1 MGEDEVVSMTSETH
15 LGLKEASEALE
26 GDPRWLLIQRI
37 VESRSFERA
46 TQLRKILLYV
56 SRTAIVEP
64 DRVLREYDIAC
75 DVLDRRKDFD
85 PANDNIVRSQ
95 FTHLRRKLE
104 AYFLED
110 GKAETLIV
118 KIPKGSYVPIFS
130 PVRATA
136 PVAPVAGWPPTF
148 GAPNQAVAA
157 ATLVAHAEVTA
168 ARRSWRETVLFI
180 ACLGLMAALGWTMM
194 RARTGATAK
203 AEFAKSG
210 NAFVQFLARTDGKV
224 SVVAPDLSLVQIES
238 TGIPDV
244 SLSDYVASDY
254 PQRQIDTVKDPALR
268 TFLTQWSSM
277 RFLSF
282 NESMIASN
290 ILLTLH
296 QLGVPAQERFARD
309 VRVSDLN
316 GDNSILIGSAASN
329 PWVGL
334 FESSINFRFVEDRP
348 RQQYYFENIHPA
360 AGEPA
365 RYDIHYGNDVNRSKS
380 LGFADV
386 VMTQNEMH
394 TGYVLMFVGSDEEEA
409 ESAANFLLGGKL
421 PPEIV
426 SILNRKDLT
435 YFEFFLRGH
444 HLAGQAD
451 NTFEVVTVRSR

>member
-1 MGEDEVVSMTSETH
+1 MSSVSEANV
-15 LGLKEASEALE
+15 GLKDANDALE
-26 GDPRWLLIQRI
+26 GEPRWLLIQRI

-56 SRTAIVEP
+56 SRIAILEP

-75 DVLDRRKDFD
+75 DVLDRRRDFD

-110 GKAETLIV
+110 GRAETLIV

-136 PVAPVAGWPPTF
+136 PVPPDSGWPPAF
-148 GAPNQAVAA
+148 GLPNQAVGH
-157 ATLVAHAEVTA
+157 ATLAANAEAKPT
-168 ARRSWRETVLFI
+168 RSSWREPVLFGT
-180 ACLGLMAALGWTMM
+180 CLVLLAALGWTMV

-203 AEFAKSG
+203 AEFAKNG

-244 SLSDYVASDY
+244 NLSDYISSDY

-268 TFLTQWSSM
+268 MFLTQWSSM

-290 ILLTLH
+290 ILLALH

-365 RYDIHYGNDVNRSKS
+365 RYDIHYGNDLNRSKA

-386 VMTQNEMH
+386 VLTQNEMH
-394 TGYVLMFVGSDEEEA
+394 TGYVLMFIGSDEQEA
-409 ESAANFLLGGKL
+409 EDAANFLLIGKL

-451 NTFEVVTVRSR
+451 NTFEVVTVRSH

>member
-1 MGEDEVVSMTSETH
+1 MSTVSEANV
-15 LGLKEASEALE
+15 GLKDANDALE
-26 GDPRWLLIQRI
+26 GEPRWLLIQRI

-56 SRTAIVEP
+56 SRIAILEP

-75 DVLDRRKDFD
+75 DVLDRRRDFD

-110 GKAETLIV
+110 GRAETLIV

-136 PVAPVAGWPPTF
+136 PAPPGSGWPPAFTL
-148 GAPNQAVAA
+148 PNEGVPA
-157 ATLVAHAEVTA
+157 ATIFPTTDAKP
-168 ARRSWRETVLFI
+168 ARRSWRELVLFGL
-180 ACLGLMAALGWTMM
+180 CLALAAALVWTMV

-203 AEFAKSG
+203 AEFAKNG

-224 SVVAPDLSLVQIES
+224 SIVAPDLSLVQIES

-244 SLSDYVASDY
+244 SLNDYIHSDY
-254 PQRQIDTVKDPALR
+254 PQRQIDTVKDPALHD
-268 TFLTQWSSM
+268 FLTQWSGM
-277 RFLSF
+277 RYLSF

-290 ILLTLH
+290 VLLTLR
-296 QLGVPAQERFARD
+296 QLGVPAQARFARD

-334 FESSINFRFVEDRP
+334 FESSINFHFVEDRS

-365 RYDIHYGNDVNRSKS
+365 RYDIHYGNDVNGSKA

-386 VMTQNEMH
+386 VLTQNEMH
-394 TGYVLMFVGSDEEEA
+394 TGYVLMFIGSDEQEA
-409 ESAANFLLGGKL
+409 EDAANFLLIGKL

-451 NTFEVVTVRSR
+451 NTFEVVTVRSH

>member
-1 MGEDEVVSMTSETH
+1 MSSVSEANV
-15 LGLKEASEALE
+15 GLKDANDALE
-26 GDPRWLLIQRI
+26 GEPRWLLIQRI

-56 SRTAIVEP
+56 SRVAILEP

-75 DVLDRRKDFD
+75 DVLDRRRDFD

-110 GKAETLIV
+110 GRAETLIV

-136 PVAPVAGWPPTF
+136 PVPPGSGWPLAF
-148 GAPNQAVAA
+148 SLPNQGVPA
-157 ATLVAHAEVTA
+157 ATIFPNAETKP
-168 ARRSWRETVLFI
+168 ARRSWREPVLFGL
-180 ACLGLMAALGWTMM
+180 CLALTAALVWTMV

-203 AEFAKSG
+203 AEFAKNG

-244 SLSDYVASDY
+244 NLSDYISSDY
-254 PQRQIDTVKDPALR
+254 PQRQIDTVKDPALH

-365 RYDIHYGNDVNRSKS
+365 RYDIHYGNDLNRSKA

-386 VMTQNEMH
+386 VLTQNEMH
-394 TGYVLMFVGSDEEEA
+394 TGYVLMFVGSDEQEA
-409 ESAANFLLGGKL
+409 EDAANFLLIGKL

-451 NTFEVVTVRSR
+451 NTFEVVTVRSH